1 MLRIFRGPR
10 GEGACPQRR
19 QSGHPRPPRSEAI
32 RRADDRGAR
41 EPHLRVGA
49 GARADRAVPPDE
61 RRGRVRQVVSRRVR
75 HRRCDRP
82 QPSCLDALRVGDPRR
97 ARAAHDPDHRSAPVQ
112 RRRAGRMAAQVGR
125 LRPRRRALRRPR
137 PRWLQDGPRT
147 SQGESGMTSRIERLR
162 ELLEE
167 PLLVTNL
174 VNVLYL
180 TGFDSSNTALLVEP
194 DRARLF
200 TDFRYIESARAI
212 DEVEAVQTK
221 RAVIGWLCENLS
233 GRIGF
238 EADVLPWS
246 YAEQLRDAGVELV
259 PRKGLVEQ
267 LRAVKDEGE
276 LETFRRACAITDRMF
291 ERLVSEVPFVGRRER
306 DVAWD
311 ITRLYHEEG
320 ADEPAFE
327 AIVGSGPTGARP
339 HGRAGDRVIEAGE
352 LVVID
357 TGANVAGYVADYTR
371 TLATGELDGEM
382 REAYDVVRAAQ
393 QAGLD
398 AIRPGVRG
406 VDADAAARGVI
417 EGSDFAGTF
426 GHGLGHGLGLDVH
439 ETQRLSTESSDTLA
453 PGNVVTVEP
462 GVYLEGR
469 FGIRIEDDVVVTDDG
484 IENPVQFT
492 KELLTV
498 G

>member
-1 MLRIFRGPR
+1 MRVLVLNGVNLDILGRRDPKLYGGLSIAELESRIY
-10 GEGACPQRR
+10 EW
-19 QSGHPRPPRSEAI
+19 
-32 RRADDRGAR
+32 AR
-41 EPHLRVGA
+41 ELELTVQCRQTNDEGEFVKWCHDAYDTFDAIIVNPAAWTHYAWAIHDALESLTIPIVEVHLSNV
-49 GARADRAVPPDE
+49 DE
-61 RRGRVRQVVSRRVR
+61 REEWRRKSVVADLVAARFVG
-75 HRRCDRP
+75 HGPDGYKMALDHLKEKDRM
-82 QPSCLDALRVGDPRR
+82 S
-97 ARAAHDPDHRSAPVQ
+97 
-112 RRRAGRMAAQVGR
+112 
-125 LRPRRRALRRPR
+125 
-137 PRWLQDGPRT
+137 
-147 SQGESGMTSRIERLR
+147 SRIERLR

-180 TGFDSSNTALLVEP
+180 TGFDSSNAALLVEP

-212 DEVEAVQTK
+212 EGVEAVQTK

-246 YAEQLRDAGVELV
+246 FAEQLREAGIELV

-357 TGANVAGYVADYTR
+357 TGANVGGYVSDYTR

-382 REAYDVVRAAQ
+382 REAYDVVLAAQ

-398 AIRPGVRG
+398 AIRAGVRG
-406 VDADAAARGVI
+406 IDADAAARGVI

-439 ETQRLSTESSDTLA
+439 ESPRLSTESSDTLVA
-453 PGNVVTVEP
+453 GNVVTVEP

-484 IENPVQFT
+484 IENPVGFT